1 MSSSKIFY
9 WVEILS
15 KKYPVNHY
23 LPGKVIV
30 ALNFADIG
38 EPWSKKKKTV
48 KEQLSKRCFEEEKKS
63 LSFLIHTNKS
73 LGHVGV

>member
-9 WVEILS
+9 SVEILS

-38 EPWSKKKKTV
+38 EPWSKKKK
-48 KEQLSKRCFEEEKKS
+48 KQ
-63 LSFLIHTNKS
+63 
-73 LGHVGV
+73 

>member
-30 ALNFADIG
+30 AFNFADIG
-38 EPWSKKKKTV
+38 EPWSKKKKN
-48 KEQLSKRCFEEEKKS
+48 SKRAAEQKMF
-63 LSFLIHTNKS
+63 
-73 LGHVGV
+73 